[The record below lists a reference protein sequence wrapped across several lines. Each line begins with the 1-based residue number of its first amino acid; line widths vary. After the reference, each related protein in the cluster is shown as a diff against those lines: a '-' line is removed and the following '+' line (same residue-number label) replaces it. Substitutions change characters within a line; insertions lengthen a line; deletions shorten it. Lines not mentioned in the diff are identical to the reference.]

1 MPSTTLTGSETT
13 GVWVAGDSEDRDV
26 EDDRMLLRYEN
37 KTARIAGATRAAVL
51 SSQRLREPCGS

>member
-13 GVWVAGDSEDRDV
+13 GVLAWDGGAWREVV
-26 EDDRMLLRYEN
+26 VDRMMLRYEN

-51 SSQRLREPCGS
+51 CSLRLRELCGS